1 MPFNHSFANSRA
13 MVLLVTACAAQRVD
27 PSYEPRISHRAYA
40 GNGPVACFDHAHNNS
55 HTSDGLYRPFAMLL
69 QKDGFR
75 MRVIESDLRRGMPGE
90 CRLFISV
97 NAAGGKTYKLF
108 GLNLPTKSRER
119 RPEPAFDR
127 VEIDTIRSWVE
138 RGGSVLL
145 VADHHPYGASA
156 STLARALGVD
166 MTGGFTEASNIDPAH
181 PRDRSRL
188 VYSTENRL
196 LGNHPIINGRSKEEH
211 VRRVETFTGQSLGSA
226 SGVPL
231 LLLGDS
237 AVDHVPAT
245 PAFQERTAAG
255 RSQAVAI
262 ALQKGRAVIM
272 GEAGALT
279 AQIDDK
285 GNQFG
290 MQLPGNDNEQFAL
303 NILHWLVR
311 IL

>member
-1 MPFNHSFANSRA
+1 MPA
-13 MVLLVTACAAQRVD
+13 
-27 PSYEPRISHRAYA
+27 
-40 GNGPVACFDHAHNNS
+40 
-55 HTSDGLYRPFAMLL
+55 
-69 QKDGFR
+69 
-75 MRVIESDLRRGMPGE
+75 E
-90 CRLFISV
+90 CQLFIIV
-97 NAAGGKTYKLF
+97 NAAGGKTYTLF
-108 GLNLPTKSRER
+108 GLNLPTKSREH

-166 MTGGFTEASNIDPAH
+166 MTGGFAEASNIDPAH

-188 VYSTENRL
+188 VYSRDNGL
-196 LGNHPIINGRSKEEH
+196 LANHAITNGRSKEE
-211 VRRVETFTGQSLGSA
+211 RVSRAMTFTGQSLGTA
-226 SGVPL
+226 TGVPL

-237 AVDHVPAT
+237 AVDYVPA
-245 PAFQERTAAG
+245 PPGFQNRSAKG

-262 ALQKGRAVIM
+262 ELKKGRAVVM

-279 AQIDDK
+279 AQIDDR

-290 MQLPGNDNEQFAL
+290 MQLPGNDNQQFAL
-303 NILHWLVR
+303 NIVHWLAR